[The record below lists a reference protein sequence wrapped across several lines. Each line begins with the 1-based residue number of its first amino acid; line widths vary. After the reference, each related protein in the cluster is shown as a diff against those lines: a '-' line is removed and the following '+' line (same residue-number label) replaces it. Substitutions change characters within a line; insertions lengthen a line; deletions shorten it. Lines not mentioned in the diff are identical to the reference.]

1 MTVDRSEYTQWE
13 IVTSDGTC
21 LCSAETPGAAVARYR
36 QALLELEWG
45 WTELERPGR
54 PARRKTYEVA
64 GIRERRTITTV
75 LFGDVRPIPLEVPDG
90 VTTL

>member
-13 IVTSDGTC
+13 IVASDGTC
-21 LCSAETPGAAVARYR
+21 LCSAETPEAAVARYR

-45 WTELERPGR
+45 WTELERLGR
-54 PARRKTYEVA
+54 PPRRKTYDVA

-75 LFGDVRPIPLEVPDG
+75 IVGDVQAIPLEVPDG
-90 VTTL
+90 VTAL